1 MMWRPLQAEFIGT
14 DLLVTVIVGSG
25 IAAQQLSPE
34 DAGPQLLENSTAT
47 AFRLAVLRGVGV
59 VVGEGR
65 GVLRTDFGRGL
76 LEAVRAASGENDIGS
91 LQAASSRSATRQ
103 ANLGRSCEM
112 TDGHVYRNRYR
123 TTRVSRRVGRILPST
138 ACVN

>member
-1 MMWRPLQAEFIGT
+1 MWQRLLGEFIGT
-14 DLLVTVIVGSG
+14 ALLVTVIVGSG

-34 DAGPQLLENSTAT
+34 DAGLQLLENSTAT
-47 AFRLAVLRGVGV
+47 AFGLAVLILLFGPVSGV
-59 VVGEGR
+59 
-65 GVLRTDFGRGL
+65 
-76 LEAVRAASGENDIGS
+76 SGENDIGT
-91 LQAASSRSATRQ
+91 LQATSSRSATRQ
-103 ANLGRSCEM
+103 ANLGRPCEM